1 LPKSEGYEVEIL
13 DHLPADQL
21 RTKYAGVPRLDR
33 IEEVDYVWTG
43 EALSEL
49 IGAVSRYSYIVAS
62 HVIEHTTDLLG
73 FLVECEKLLRPEGVL
88 VLTVPDKR
96 FAFDVLR
103 PCTSVGDICRPTS
116 SGSRRMRPARFSM
129 KLRTTRAT
137 GRTARL
143 VTFRQRW
150 ASLLR
155 VAAIRESCLR
165 GGKASDSFVDI
176 HAWQFTPSTFRLV
189 VSDLNACGFLALREG
204 AFLEGDAPGFFIV
217 LSRAEYGCPVER
229 LTLLERAVA
238 EEAGIATRSNPP
250 SPDEVATHLAVIA
263 ALEAKL
269 AVAERDKEAYA
280 EQLAALTAS
289 RSWRLTASLRRAANL
304 VRRWRLTSRRWLAA
318 SAAATLRSLAGNRRA
333 RRVLVEAA
341 WAYRYPARIDE
352 PLKARLENL
361 PKAVCDIA

>member
-1 LPKSEGYEVEIL
+1 MDRKSSLLSLFEPVGPGLEIGPSFNPLLPKSEGYEVEIL

-21 RTKYAGVPRLDR
+21 RTKYSGVPGADR

-96 FAFDVLR
+96 FGFDVLR
-103 PCTSVGDICRPTS
+103 PCTSVGDILQAHVERKSTHAP
-116 SGSRRMRPARFSM
+116 GKIFDEVAYNVLRAGQLAWSRSANGELRF
-129 KLRTTRAT
+129 
-137 GRTARL
+137 
-143 VTFRQRW
+143 F
-150 ASLLR
+150 ASLQSAK
-155 VAAIRESCLR
+155 AAFEAAQ
-165 GGKASDSFVDI
+165 ASDSFVDI

-204 AFLEGDAPGFFIV
+204 AFLEGDAPEFYIV
-217 LSRAEYGCPVER
+217 LSRAEYGCPVDR
-229 LTLLERAVA
+229 LTLLERAIA
-238 EEAGIATRSNPP
+238 EEADIATRSNPP

-269 AVAERDKEAYA
+269 AVAERDQEAYA

-289 RSWRLTASLRRAANL
+289 RSWRLAASVRRAANL
-304 VRRWRLTSRRWLAA
+304 VRRWRLTSR
-318 SAAATLRSLAGNRRA
+318 
-333 RRVLVEAA
+333 
-341 WAYRYPARIDE
+341 I
-352 PLKARLENL
+352 
-361 PKAVCDIA
+361 